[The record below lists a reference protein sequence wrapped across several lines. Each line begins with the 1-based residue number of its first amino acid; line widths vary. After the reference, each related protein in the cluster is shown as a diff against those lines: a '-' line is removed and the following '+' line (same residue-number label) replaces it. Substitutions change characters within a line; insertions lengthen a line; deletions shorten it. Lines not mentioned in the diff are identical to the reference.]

1 MKLYNI
7 DQIVEYNSN
16 GERNRS
22 LCLDL
27 CTSSIKLIQN
37 MCEGHNQIFQQR
49 FFNYKLNI
57 DGMKYIDK
65 QMEKE
70 IDFNIQK
77 EEDDEYYL
85 IYNINKKE
93 KKKKEK
99 KGKNNS

>member
-7 DQIVEYNSN
+7 DQIVDYNNN

-27 CTSSIKLIQN
+27 CTGAIKLIQN

-49 FFNYKLNI
+49 FFNYKLNV
-57 DGMKYIDK
+57 DSMNYIDK
-65 QMEKE
+65 KTEKE
-70 IDFNIQK
+70 IDFNMQK

-85 IYNINKKE
+85 IYNIDKNP
-93 KKKKEK
+93 KKKKETK
-99 KGKNNS
+99 TEDYS